1 METIIDPID
10 INLIKEELTP
20 EKKLRD
26 TNKGGNEIYVIDW
39 KDSPNTLQEIG
50 RLREITFRSSG
61 GGTGLA
67 VDIDEFD
74 LMEKPC
80 KQLIIW
86 DPDAQAIIGG
96 YRYILGPDI
105 TLKEDGQPRLATSH
119 LFKFSDIFIR
129 NYLPHVIELGR
140 SFVTPDYQSSKSG
153 AKGLFALDNLW
164 DGLAT
169 LMILHPTMTWYF
181 GKVTMYPSYD
191 RCGRDLILHF
201 FWKHFEDKD
210 ELIRPIKP
218 VSIEHDAR
226 LMNLILKA
234 DEVKADYRL
243 LKEAI
248 HSLGTTIPPL
258 VNSYMNTSP
267 TLKMFG
273 TAINDEFGYVE
284 ETGILVH
291 FDELYTEKKARH
303 VESYLMQ
310 KIEEMKKRFP
320 QLEEGI
326 EQKLYSRWNL
336 RRERAQNKIN
346 LK

>member
-1 METIIDPID
+1 MEKIIDPID
-10 INLIKEELTP
+10 INLIKAELTP
-20 EKKLRD
+20 EKKLRN
-26 TNKGGNEIYVIDW
+26 TNKGGNEIYVVNW
-39 KDSPNTLQEIG
+39 KNAPNTLQEIG
-50 RLREITFRSSG
+50 RLRELTFRSSG
-61 GGTGLA
+61 GGTGLS

-80 KQLIIW
+80 QQLIIW
-86 DPDAQAIIGG
+86 DPDSEAILGG
-96 YRYILGPDI
+96 YRFILGPDI
-105 TLKEDGQPRLATSH
+105 GFKEDGQPRLATSH
-119 LFKFSDIFIR
+119 LFKFSDKFIKD
-129 NYLPHVIELGR
+129 YLPHVIELGR
-140 SFVTPDYQSSKSG
+140 SFVTPNYQSSKSG

-164 DGLAT
+164 DGLAI
-169 LMILHPTMTWYF
+169 LMILHPQMTYYF

-210 ELIRPIKP
+210 DLIRPITP
-218 VSIEHDAR
+218 VRIEHDTR
-226 LMNLILKA
+226 LMDLILKS
-234 DEVKADYRL
+234 DDIKTDYKY

-291 FDELYTEKKARH
+291 FDELYKEKKARH
-303 VESYLMQ
+303 IESYLSQ
-310 KIEEMKKRFP
+310 KIEELKERFP
-320 QLEEGI
+320 FLEEGI
-326 EQKLYSRWNL
+326 EEKLYSRWL
-336 RRERAQNKIN
+336 YRRERAQNKIN
-346 LK
+346 LN